1 MDALEEELIMTT
13 TITEAET
20 AVSVPAQ
27 SKAKR
32 YRTKSIKQTVFMWL
46 LFAPLVFIVIVPLV
60 YMVSMAFTLESNQL
74 NFPIEWIPQPPTL
87 SNFTHIF
94 ADTTLPIVQWF
105 INSLVVS
112 LIGTGIIVLLS
123 SLSGYAF
130 ARLDFPFK
138 NLLFSLLI
146 FSLMIPA
153 AITLIPVFLLL
164 RDFKLLNTYQAIW
177 LPAAASVLGIFL
189 MRQHFYSIPSEI
201 EDAARIDGAGRF
213 RIYWQVCL
221 PMVRGSMVAI
231 FIFAFL
237 LLWNDLFW
245 PLIVLSERSM
255 LTLPVGL
262 LVIQQGSYIQ
272 RGLAFAGAFIA
283 SVPVLIF
290 YAIFQRKI
298 IAGITTTGMAG
309 Q

>member
-1 MDALEEELIMTT
+1 MTT
-13 TITEAET
+13 LPQVTSSTST
-20 AVSVPAQ
+20 TKKSSRLRTVSR
-27 SKAKR
+27 S
-32 YRTKSIKQTVFMWL
+32 RTFVMWL
-46 LFAPLVFIVIVPLV
+46 MFLPLVFIVIIPML

-74 NFPIEWIPQPPTL
+74 NFPIEWIPRPATL

-94 ADTTLPIVQWF
+94 ADTTLPIVRWF
-105 INSLVVS
+105 ANSLIVS
-112 LIGTGIIVLLS
+112 TVGTLIIVFLS

-130 ARLDFPFK
+130 ARLDFPGK

-164 RDFKLLNTYQAIW
+164 RDFQLLNTYSAIW
-177 LPAAASVLGIFL
+177 LPASASVLGIFL
-189 MRQHFYSIPSEI
+189 MRQHFYAIPSDI

-231 FIFAFL
+231 FIFSFL

-245 PLIVLSERSM
+245 PLIVLSDRSM

-290 YAIFQRKI
+290 YAFFQRKI

>member
-1 MDALEEELIMTT
+1 MTT
-13 TITEAET
+13 T
-20 AVSVPAQ
+20 P
-27 SKAKR
+27 
-32 YRTKSIKQTVFMWL
+32 QTVQSSPSWFRSKDFRRALYRWL
-46 LFAPLVFIVIVPLV
+46 LFLPLAFIIIIPLV
-60 YMVSMAFTLESNQL
+60 YMVTMAFTLESNQL
-74 NFPIEWIPQPPTL
+74 NFPIEWIPNPPTL

-94 ADTTLPIVQWF
+94 LDTTLPIVRWF
-105 INSLVVS
+105 TNSLIVAG
-112 LIGTGIIVLLS
+112 IGTVLIVFFS

-130 ARLDFPFK
+130 ARLEFPGK
-138 NLLFSLLI
+138 SLLFSILI

-153 AITLIPVFLLL
+153 AITLIPAFLLL
-164 RDFKLLNTYQAIW
+164 RDLKLLNSYQAIW
-177 LPAAASVLGIFL
+177 LPASASVLGIFL
-189 MRQHFYSIPSEI
+189 LRQHFYSIPQDI

-213 RIYWQVCL
+213 RLYWQVCL
-221 PMVRGSMVAI
+221 PMVSGSMVAVAI
-231 FIFAFL
+231 FSFL

-245 PLIVLSERSM
+245 PLIVLSDRPM

-272 RGLAFAGAFIA
+272 RGLAFAAAFIA

-290 YAIFQRKI
+290 YAIYQRRI

>member
-1 MDALEEELIMTT
+1 MNITSQPATATPSQTT
-13 TITEAET
+13 RT
-20 AVSVPAQ
+20 
-27 SKAKR
+27 KR
-32 YRTKSIKQTVFMWL
+32 FRTKSIQKSLLMWL
-46 LFAPLVFIVIVPLV
+46 LFLPLVFVVIVPIV

-74 NFPIEWIPQPPTL
+74 NFPIEWIPNPPTL

-94 ADTTLPIVQWF
+94 ADTTLPIVRWF
-105 INSLVVS
+105 GNSLIVS
-112 LIGTGIIVLLS
+112 TIGTVIIVFLS
-123 SLSGYAF
+123 TLSGYAF
-130 ARLDFPFK
+130 ARLEFPGK
-138 NLLFSLLI
+138 RILFSLLI

-153 AITLIPVFLLL
+153 AITLIPIFLLL

-177 LPAAASVLGIFL
+177 LPASASVLGIFL
-189 MRQHFYSIPSEI
+189 MRQHFYSIPSDI

-213 RIYWQVCL
+213 RIYWQICL

-231 FIFAFL
+231 FIFSFL

-245 PLIVLSERSM
+245 PLIVLSDRPM

-283 SVPVLIF
+283 SVPVLVF

-298 IAGITTTGMAG
+298 IAGITTAGMAG